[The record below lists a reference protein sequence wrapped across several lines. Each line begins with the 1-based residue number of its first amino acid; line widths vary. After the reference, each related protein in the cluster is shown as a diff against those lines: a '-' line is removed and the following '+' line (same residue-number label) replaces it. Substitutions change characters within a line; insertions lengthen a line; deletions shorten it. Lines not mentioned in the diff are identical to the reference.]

1 MLGLTC
7 DIQAFYLDRACWL
20 YGTQLDSQVKQA
32 TQNAKNDVA
41 RKTAA
46 QQVMSKAL
54 NQGGAKEAGASK
66 PKFRDPAIM

>member
-7 DIQAFYLDRACWL
+7 EIQSFYLDRACWL
-20 YGTQLDSQVKQA
+20 YGTQLDSRVKQA

-41 RKTAA
+41 RQTAA

-54 NQGGAKEAGASK
+54 GQADAGKAGSSPK
-66 PKFRDPAIM
+66 KFRDPALM